1 MSFDGYWPCLCTH
14 NDGRDRVLHPPYEE
28 RCAACQVIRP
38 APEEGEEIAPTP
50 PPLPDDVRVIAS
62 WPQRLELEERVAAVI
77 YNAVASGSVGRHTP
91 MTQLAWGLAR
101 AVVGVLEGQK
111 MPPPPAPSD
120 ARASVRGRIFE
131 CITLERTLQDE
142 KWGADRDLS
151 TPWAAV
157 LMEEAGEVA
166 RAHLEAKHHPSGHR
180 AGLAHLKTEPVQLAA
195 VAVAWIEAVHVEDE
209 RAGRGYDD
217 A

>member
-38 APEEGEEIAPTP
+38 APEEGEELAPTP
-50 PPLPDDVRVIAS
+50 PPHA
-62 WPQRLELEERVAAVI
+62 
-77 YNAVASGSVGRHTP
+77 T
-91 MTQLAWGLAR
+91 R
-101 AVVGVLEGQK
+101 AI
-111 MPPPPAPSD
+111 
-120 ARASVRGRIFE
+120 VRGRIFE

-180 AGLAHLKTEPVQLAA
+180 AGLAHLKTELVQLAA

-209 RAGRGYDD
+209 RAGRGYDSPQPLIAQGPFMTRGGVILHRED
-217 A
+217 CECERCRPGEP